1 MRQKPMGRDSG
12 QILAEDEVSSAVR
25 SHLEK
30 EGWTITSWAPAIGRV
45 RGDDIAAELKGRKL
59 VVEVKGEGSSNSGSR
74 KFGLTFNSSQVTTHV
89 AIASYKALQAVSQ
102 GHEAGIALP
111 DNLLH
116 RRALST
122 IQPALISLGI
132 TIFLVNRHG
141 AVTVV

>member
-1 MRQKPMGRDSG
+1 MRQKPMGRDSD

-74 KFGLTFNSSQVTTHV
+74 K
-89 AIASYKALQAVSQ
+89 
-102 GHEAGIALP
+102 
-111 DNLLH
+111 
-116 RRALST
+116 
-122 IQPALISLGI
+122 PALVSLGI